1 MKDFKDQFPV
11 TGQYTYLNT
20 ASCGLLSKSLVEWR
34 HEQDENLLHGGSM
47 FRDLHKAHIREIRRS
62 VGHFF
67 FTSEENVALVPNFS
81 FGMNTVLDG
90 IPKGQ
95 KILLL
100 NRDYPSINWPVE
112 NRDFEICYAEI
123 DEHLEQN
130 IEVAVERYQPD
141 VFAFSIVQYI
151 SGILIDLDFL
161 KRLKQKYPDL
171 LLITDATQFLGTT
184 NFNFEENAIDVMG
197 VSSYKWMLAG
207 YGNGFFLIK
216 QDAQQKISPIT
227 IGLNS
232 ADASFSKTKEIEF
245 GRRSRN
251 GDEIQ
256 AIQQREKEQAGR
268 AVHERWH
275 VDHREVKVSPHL
287 REKQTQPMVGKEVQ
301 APFTRGVFQEAGV
314 RHGAVG
320 VTDELTLP
328 LREQVRIGRQGED
341 AGHDLETLLVEGTID
356 PRDAAMDALTQGA
369 GEKQGGQ
376 ARALASAG
384 TRERDHRAAVRLAA
398 ADGGRD
404 DRVTEPRDLAH
415 ELGVRGGVLQE
426 SEERSL

>member
-90 IPKGQ
+90 LPKGK

-100 NRDYPSINWPVE
+100 NGDYPSINWPVE

-151 SGILIDLDFL
+151 SGILIDLNFL

-197 VSSYKWMLAG
+197 ASSYKWMLAG

-245 GRRSRN
+245 VGRLEPGHQDTLNYGSLGESIRFLNELGKDSIERHLSSIN
-251 GDEIQ
+251 EIAKREFTKLGLLESSVANRALHSCVFNIKGDAALFQKLKENNVI
-256 AIQQREKEQAGR
+256 ASLRGKGIRVSFHFYNSEK
-268 AVHERWH
+268 
-275 VDHREVKVSPHL
+275 
-287 REKQTQPMVGKEVQ
+287 
-301 APFTRGVFQEAGV
+301 
-314 RHGAVG
+314 
-320 VTDELTLP
+320 
-328 LREQVRIGRQGED
+328 
-341 AGHDLETLLVEGTID
+341 DLEKLL
-356 PRDAAMDALTQGA
+356 AL
-369 GEKQGGQ
+369 
-376 ARALASAG
+376 L
-384 TRERDHRAAVRLAA
+384 H
-398 ADGGRD
+398 
-404 DRVTEPRDLAH
+404 
-415 ELGVRGGVLQE
+415 
-426 SEERSL
+426 

>member
-34 HEQDENLLHGGSM
+34 HEHDENLLHGGSM

-90 IPKGQ
+90 LPKGQ

-100 NRDYPSINWPVE
+100 NGDYPSINWPVE

-123 DEHLEQN
+123 DENLEQN
-130 IEVAVERYQPD
+130 IEVAVEKYQPD
-141 VFAFSIVQYI
+141 IFAFSIVQYI
-151 SGILIDLDFL
+151 SGILIDLNFL

-184 NFNFEENAIDVMG
+184 NFNFEENAIDVIG
-197 VSSYKWMLAG
+197 ASSYKWMLAG

-216 QDAQQKISPIT
+216 QEAQQKISPIT

-245 GRRSRN
+245 VGGFEPGHQDTINYGSLGESIRYLEELGTDTIERHLASISEIAKKEFTKLGLLEPAVTNRALHSCIFN
-251 GDEIQ
+251 IKGDAALFHKLKENKVI
-256 AIQQREKEQAGR
+256 ASLRDKGIRVSFHFYNSEK
-268 AVHERWH
+268 
-275 VDHREVKVSPHL
+275 
-287 REKQTQPMVGKEVQ
+287 
-301 APFTRGVFQEAGV
+301 
-314 RHGAVG
+314 
-320 VTDELTLP
+320 
-328 LREQVRIGRQGED
+328 
-341 AGHDLETLLVEGTID
+341 DLEKLL
-356 PRDAAMDALTQGA
+356 AL
-369 GEKQGGQ
+369 
-376 ARALASAG
+376 LY
-384 TRERDHRAAVRLAA
+384 
-398 ADGGRD
+398 
-404 DRVTEPRDLAH
+404 
-415 ELGVRGGVLQE
+415 
-426 SEERSL
+426 